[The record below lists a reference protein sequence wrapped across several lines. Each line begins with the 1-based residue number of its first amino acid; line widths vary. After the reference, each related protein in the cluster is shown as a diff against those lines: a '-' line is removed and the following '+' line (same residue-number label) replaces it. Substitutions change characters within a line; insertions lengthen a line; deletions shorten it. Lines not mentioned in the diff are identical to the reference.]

1 MASDLEQLSQRWKES
16 PNPDTTVALCNA
28 MRGTTHAT
36 LIQQVGD
43 FARNN
48 LSSNVPVLISVARMY
63 MSAQRLSEAQATL
76 VAAGKLAPRDA
87 AVYRVLGEVLLRRGD
102 ADRAEKVLE
111 RAAHFG
117 ANDPE
122 TNLWLDRARV
132 FRPMQA
138 KAGNR
143 AVAAEVERTA
153 PALSANVEAVR
164 PPMDSLND
172 DPTAIKDRPKGLAP
186 AKPPPPKMPALSK
199 PALSKPPIPQA
210 TTSES
215 AVTEVKN
222 PLGARM
228 ATQDPP
234 KLAHYSKDADTAS
247 IARSQLPLVDS
258 TLAVDENSMSFDLAG
273 PVPADSRPAVPRAA
287 ESNPYRGTSEKGAPN
302 ARDVLDALALAGV
315 FEPPSGAPAA
325 LQWDK
330 PKIVHRRRSSI
341 ALIVMTVVAAGAMV
355 GTFMYVHKKRAEQ
368 HAAAEVI
375 LAHVE
380 EELHAAKPSS
390 TAAMEQELS
399 HVFDLDS
406 RSQRAA
412 LDWLRERAAVGLING
427 GKDVAFEGAT
437 NRATEVGIKNEALSF
452 AQLAG
457 FLFQGDTAGGAALL
471 PKFDAM
477 SVNDPWYQLLAGATL
492 ERAGDPRAIERYA
505 TALKGDPDLFLARIA
520 LTRTVALDGD
530 PAKAMELAKDIRAR
544 YPDRA
549 EGLALLGLAWARDPA
564 RTEQAPP
571 EVDQALAREA
581 ELPAGLLAIPHAV
594 AAVRA
599 LDKRDLET
607 AKAEVG
613 KGLAVA
619 DGPGIAAWLGS
630 IAIATGDERLA
641 RQAALVA
648 VQFSAVYAP
657 ARVLAARVALLG
669 DRLDEALKATEE
681 LDASSPDV
689 AIVRGAVAYEQGDAD
704 GLARALDA
712 LSPDARK
719 LPVLAPLALGQQV
732 LAGKEKQ
739 IGAERAAQLAEDDS
753 PWADLVSMD
762 IALDT
767 GNIVA
772 ADKIAAAWGKPED
785 TSALRA
791 VRLSRLARYENRMD
805 DADALSAAAV
815 SGGTVTLR
823 SVAERIFVLAARD
836 KANEASPLLAKYP
849 VVLGPMA
856 TWLSAYAT
864 AAAGHTEDARGKTSS
879 LDPPPETAPLPS
891 RVVAGMALGKMSDR
905 RRGPAVIRGLIE
917 GGVINP
923 DIAAAAGAL
932 GVRVPGG
939 GR

>member
-16 PNPDTTVALCNA
+16 PNSDTTVALCNA
-28 MRGTTHAT
+28 MRGTAHAT

-48 LSSNVPVLISVARMY
+48 LSSDVPVLIAVARMY

-76 VAAGKLAPRDA
+76 VAAGKLASRDA

-132 FRPMQA
+132 FKPMQA

-199 PALSKPPIPQA
+199 PALSRPPPVKPAGIPQA

-215 AVTEVKN
+215 AVTEIKG

-258 TLAVDENSMSFDLAG
+258 KLAVDENSMSFDLGG
-273 PVPADSRPAVPRAA
+273 PVPADSRPAVPAAA
-287 ESNPYRGTSEKGAPN
+287 ESNPFRGASAKGVPN

-330 PKIVHRRRSSI
+330 PKIVHRRRTSI
-341 ALIVMTVVAAGAMV
+341 ALIAMTVVAAGAMV

-368 HAAAEVI
+368 HTAAEQI

-380 EELHAAKPSS
+380 DELHAAKPSS
-390 TAAMEQELS
+390 TAAMEQEFS
-399 HVFDLDS
+399 RVFEIDS

-412 LDWLRERAAVGLING
+412 LDWLRERATVGLING
-427 GKDVAFEGAT
+427 GKDIAFEGAT

-471 PKFDAM
+471 PKFDAL
-477 SVNDPWYQLLAGATL
+477 SANDPWYQLLAGATL
-492 ERAGDPRAIERYA
+492 ERAGDPRSIERYA

-530 PAKAMELAKDIRAR
+530 PAKAMELAKDIRTR

-571 EVDQALAREA
+571 EVDQALARET
-581 ELPAGLLAIPHAV
+581 ELPVGLLSVPHAV

-619 DGPGIAAWLGS
+619 DGPGIASWLGS
-630 IAIATGDERLA
+630 IAIATGDEKLA
-641 RQAALVA
+641 RRAALVA
-648 VQFSAVYAP
+648 VQFSAVYGP

-719 LPVLAPLALGQQV
+719 LPVLAPLAIGQQV

-739 IGAERAAQLAEDDS
+739 IGAERAAQLA
-753 PWADLVSMD
+753 
-762 IALDT
+762 
-767 GNIVA
+767 
-772 ADKIAAAWGKPED
+772 
-785 TSALRA
+785 
-791 VRLSRLARYENRMD
+791 
-805 DADALSAAAV
+805 
-815 SGGTVTLR
+815 
-823 SVAERIFVLAARD
+823 
-836 KANEASPLLAKYP
+836 
-849 VVLGPMA
+849 
-856 TWLSAYAT
+856 
-864 AAAGHTEDARGKTSS
+864 
-879 LDPPPETAPLPS
+879 
-891 RVVAGMALGKMSDR
+891 
-905 RRGPAVIRGLIE
+905 
-917 GGVINP
+917 
-923 DIAAAAGAL
+923 
-932 GVRVPGG
+932 
-939 GR
+939 